1 MVPGV
6 PFIEHTDEQF
16 RTLMESGGF
25 GTARFMQAVYPQMKE
40 QGGGSI
46 VNVTSSSALQGIFPR
61 AAYVASKGA
70 AMAITRIAARE
81 WVPDRILVNADGP
94 YAMGDALRS
103 WSVAQPD
110 AFEQIK
116 KQSALG
122 YIGDAEADVAPAV
135 AFLLSDDSHYVTGQI
150 FMIDG
155 GQYISPV

>member
-6 PFIEHTDEQF
+6 PFIEQTDEQF
-16 RTLMESGGF
+16 RTLMEPGGF
-25 GTARFMQAVYPQMKE
+25 GTARFMQAVHPQMKE

-81 WVPDRILVNADGP
+81 WGPDRIRVNADGP

-103 WSVAQPD
+103 
-110 AFEQIK
+110 
-116 KQSALG
+116 
-122 YIGDAEADVAPAV
+122 
-135 AFLLSDDSHYVTGQI
+135 
-150 FMIDG
+150 
-155 GQYISPV
+155 

>member
-1 MVPGV
+1 MKKVHSRILHWDRTFRDAGS
-6 PFIEHTDEQF
+6 ERTCDE
-16 RTLMESGGF
+16 RTSEG
-25 GTARFMQAVYPQMKE
+25 
-40 QGGGSI
+40 
-46 VNVTSSSALQGIFPR
+46 
-61 AAYVASKGA
+61 
-70 AMAITRIAARE
+70 ITRIAARE
-81 WVPDRILVNADGP
+81 WGPDRIRVNAYGP